1 MLETIRNAVNSWI
14 AKIFLT
20 VLLLCFILL
29 WGLPQLHTINEK
41 ELLTSGKSAITV
53 DTYRLALADQSLRLA
68 ITSHLGRMFTPDE
81 IQRYKIPVF
90 VLNQLQQDVLFD
102 EQVRKMK
109 INLSKDEIARIIGN
123 DNIFHRDRIFNRDLF
138 LNYLRQL
145 HTNESNFFNYYT
157 KKEKRNQLILASLS
171 GMKAPDIFYK
181 AFATYQEEKRI
192 ADYLVIDLKK
202 EEKIADPNQEILEKW
217 FDTHKEKF
225 RAPEYRTVSLFSMTS
240 EEFLKPQ
247 DISVN
252 EIQTYYTQN
261 ASRFITPEKRTIE
274 ELRFSTREA
283 ADNAAKKIAGG
294 LSFDVL
300 VKEEKKTL
308 SEITKGPLAENELP
322 SHLASE
328 IFELKKGQI
337 SAVINDLQGPVIIRV
352 THITPS
358 TQIPLEKVENDI
370 RQILAQNHAKT
381 YIRNKYIEIENAR
394 LEGTSLT
401 ELAKQHKLSLRKIT
415 IDKTGKTTEGITLT
429 DLPQKDVLLNA
440 IYQSRE
446 DIDMD
451 PLSLPEGGYLW
462 YQVDMIIPARD
473 RILSEVKQNAI
484 VQWKEEEIQR
494 FLDEKAQDVL
504 KQLAKGKSLDS
515 LATELSI
522 TKKTTPAL
530 RRQDS
535 SKVLGI
541 EGIKALFHGAKDH
554 YGVVK
559 GADTTNRIV
568 YKITTLII
576 PEDITAHT
584 LLSDVRTNIDMMI
597 REDLKL
603 EMLQV
608 ANKEHPIEINNLNYS
623 RIFSTFQ

>member
-1 MLETIRNAVNSWI
+1 MNSWF

-20 VLLLCFILL
+20 ALLLCFILL
-29 WGLPQLHTINEK
+29 WGIPQLHTMNEK
-41 ELLTSGKSAITV
+41 DFLTSGKSTITI

-81 IQRYKIPVF
+81 IQRYKIPIF

-102 EQVRKMK
+102 EQARKMK
-109 INLSKDEIARIIGN
+109 INLSKEAIARIIGN
-123 DNIFHRDRIFNRDLF
+123 DNIFQRDRVFNRDLF
-138 LNYLRQL
+138 LNYLQQL
-145 HTNESNFFNYYT
+145 RTNESNFFNYYT

-181 AFATYQEEKRI
+181 ALATYQEEKRI

-240 EEFLKPQ
+240 EKFLKPQ

-274 ELRFSTREA
+274 KLRFSTRKA
-283 ADNAAKKIAGG
+283 ADNAAKKIAEG
-294 LSFDVL
+294 LSFDAL

-308 SEITKGPLAENELP
+308 SDITKGPLAENELP

-358 TQIPLEKVENDI
+358 TQIPLEKVEKDI
-370 RQILAQNHAKT
+370 RQILAQNNAIT
-381 YIRNKYIEIENAR
+381 YIRNKYTEIENAR
-394 LEGTSLT
+394 FEGASLT
-401 ELAKQHKLSLRKIT
+401 ELAKQHRLSLRKIT

-446 DIDMD
+446 DIDKD

-462 YQVDMIIPARD
+462 YQVDMIIPARY
-473 RILSEVKQNAI
+473 RTLSEVKQNVIA
-484 VQWKEEEIQR
+484 QWKEEEIQR
-494 FLDEKAQDVL
+494 LLDEKAQGVL

-515 LATELSI
+515 LATELGT
-522 TKKTTPAL
+522 TKQTTPAL

-535 SKVLGI
+535 SKILGI
-541 EGIKALFHGAKDH
+541 EGVKALFYGAKDH
-554 YGVVK
+554 YGIVK
-559 GADTTNRIV
+559 GVDAKNRIV
-568 YKITTLII
+568 YKITASII
-576 PEDITAHT
+576 PKDITAHT
-584 LLSDVRTNIDMMI
+584 LLPDIRTNIDMMI

-603 EMLQV
+603 EMLQA

-623 RIFSTFQ
+623 QILSTFQ